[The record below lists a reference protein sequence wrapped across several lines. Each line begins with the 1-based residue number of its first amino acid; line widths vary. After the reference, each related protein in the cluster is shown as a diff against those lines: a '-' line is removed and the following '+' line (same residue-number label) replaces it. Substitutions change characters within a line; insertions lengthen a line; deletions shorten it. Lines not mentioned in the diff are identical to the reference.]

1 FSCLFISTCLRPPRS
16 TLFPYTTLFRSDIVT
31 RCLFDM
37 SSEDLVDD
45 IARAMEGFRKSVGLP
60 AFLPQW
66 LPIPQIR
73 RAREALETVD
83 RVVYGIID
91 ERRQEQEAR
100 LRERGDLL
108 SSLVLASDPDQG
120 ESKLDRKQ
128 LRDEVLTLFLA
139 GHETTSHALAW
150 AFYLLSKNPHTKAR
164 LHDEL
169 DTVLQGRAP
178 TLADLDAL
186 PYTAAVLDETLRLY
200 PTAPAITRTAIEP
213 TEIAGYPI
221 AAGSEVLIWIYH

>member
-83 RVVYGIID
+83 RV
-91 ERRQEQEAR
+91 
-100 LRERGDLL
+100 
-108 SSLVLASDPDQG
+108 
-120 ESKLDRKQ
+120 DRKSTR
-128 LRDEVLTLFLA
+128 LNS
-139 GHETTSHALAW
+139 SHVKIS
-150 AFYLLSKNPHTKAR
+150 Y
-164 LHDEL
+164 
-169 DTVLQGRAP
+169 
-178 TLADLDAL
+178 
-186 PYTAAVLDETLRLY
+186 AVFCLKKKK
-200 PTAPAITRTAIEP
+200 
-213 TEIAGYPI
+213 
-221 AAGSEVLIWIYH
+221 